1 MTFPISNFPFPIAR
15 KPLRTKQHSRDGM
28 AIGNRQLAISNAAF
42 TMIEIAI
49 SLAVIGFA
57 LVAIISI
64 LPIGMS
70 AQKSNREKTIITQ
83 DASVF
88 LDAIRYGQQGL
99 DDLTNYVMAIT
110 NSSTHYNYLANG
122 GLINAGQWIS
132 WYTYAGSG
140 STFPSTPRP
149 YPITNGYRI
158 VGLLST
164 PKYFFLGRAIQP
176 TGFYSNHVVALV
188 RSLSGNAS
196 DKFPQN
202 NTNVQDLAFS
212 YRMISDVV
220 PFTGYDTNWVYFQQ
234 QGISTNDY
242 VTRSNSL
249 MTLKN
254 FQNNAYDVRLNFR
267 WPLLANGD
275 VSDRSPS
282 QVFRAMNS
290 GFLLRTNEGPVF
302 NLPPTWVFFF
312 EPRTYVKA
320 P

>member
-1 MTFPISNFPFPIAR
+1 MKKMRNAEC
-15 KPLRTKQHSRDGM
+15 GM
-28 AIGNRQLAISNAAF
+28 RNAPANHRRSAAAF

-83 DASVF
+83 DANVF
-88 LDAIRYGQQGL
+88 MDAIRYGQQGL
-99 DDLTNYVMAIT
+99 DDLTNYVTAIT
-110 NSSTHYNYLANG
+110 NSATRYNILPSG
-122 GLINAGQWIS
+122 GLLKVMQWTS

-140 STFPSTPRP
+140 STFPTAPQA

-164 PKYFFLGRAIQP
+164 PKYFFLGPPAQP
-176 TGFYSNHVVALV
+176 TGFFSNHVVALV

-202 NTNVQDLAFS
+202 NTNIQDLAFS
-212 YRMISDVV
+212 YRLISDVV
-220 PFTGYDTNWVYFQQ
+220 PYTGYDTNWVYFQQ
-234 QGISTNDY
+234 QSPLLSTNDY
-242 VTRSNSL
+242 VSRSNTL

-254 FQNNAYDVRLNFR
+254 FQNNAHDVRLNFR

-282 QVFRAMNS
+282 QVFRAMA
-290 GFLLRTNEGPVF
+290 GGLLLRTNEGAAF

-312 EPRTYVKA
+312 QPRTYVKA